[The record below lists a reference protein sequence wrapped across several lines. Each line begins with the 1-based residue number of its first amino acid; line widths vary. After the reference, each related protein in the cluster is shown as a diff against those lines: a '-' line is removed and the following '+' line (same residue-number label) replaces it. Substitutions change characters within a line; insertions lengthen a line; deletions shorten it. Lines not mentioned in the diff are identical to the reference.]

1 MQVLKKFKKYKY
13 VENIEEY
20 FEIESVLGSG
30 SFGDVFL
37 ATHQKLQIECAV
49 KKINKDQMAI
59 DPIYDELMKEEIAI
73 LSNISHPNLMR
84 VYELLQ
90 DYDHIYIVTEYI
102 KGGELQETLKRIKK
116 FEEEK
121 AALIIY

>member
-1 MQVLKKFKKYKY
+1 
-13 VENIEEY
+13 
-20 FEIESVLGSG
+20 
-30 SFGDVFL
+30 
-37 ATHQKLQIECAV
+37 V
-49 KKINKDQMAI
+49 KKINKDKMAI

>member
-1 MQVLKKFKKYKY
+1 
-13 VENIEEY
+13 
-20 FEIESVLGSG
+20 
-30 SFGDVFL
+30 
-37 ATHQKLQIECAV
+37 
-49 KKINKDQMAI
+49 MAI

>member
-49 KKINKDQMAI
+49 KKINKDKMAI

-102 KGGELQETLKRIKK
+102 KGGEL
-116 FEEEK
+116 
-121 AALIIY
+121 

>member
-1 MQVLKKFKKYKY
+1 MQVLKKFKKYKF

>member
-1 MQVLKKFKKYKY
+1 
-13 VENIEEY
+13 
-20 FEIESVLGSG
+20 
-30 SFGDVFL
+30 
-37 ATHQKLQIECAV
+37 
-49 KKINKDQMAI
+49 MAI

-102 KGGELQETLKRIKK
+102 KGGELQETLKRIKT